1 MVKIFKNK
9 EIWYFQ
15 FWFVSLIIVNLD
27 KCSVSLFMGKIL
39 VLDNITEVLIL
50 KQSVIVIVKTAKLKE
65 WKNKKSSY
73 NREIDILLR
82 TILVPSEA
90 KAH

>member
-1 MVKIFKNK
+1 
-9 EIWYFQ
+9 
-15 FWFVSLIIVNLD
+15 
-27 KCSVSLFMGKIL
+27 MGKIL
-39 VLDNITEVLIL
+39 VLDNITEVFIL